1 MKFRKLLL
9 VCVVFITSFFVTLQ
23 AKAQSAKN
31 LTLQEAVTLS
41 LKNSKQLKNS
51 RARIDEATAAVKE
64 AIERKLPDVNVT
76 GSYLHLNNPHI
87 NLKTGS
93 DSSGSSTGKQQTPKV
108 SQAAYG
114 IVNLSLPIYSGFRI
128 QYGIESAKY
137 LEKASQLDADNDREG
152 VVQNTIDAFSNL
164 YKAKAAAELVKESL
178 NQAQQRSNEFSNLE
192 KNGLLARNDLLK
204 AQLQASNTELSLL
217 DAENNWKLATVN
229 MNLMLGLPEETALIP
244 DSSSLSKPSDIKTI
258 AEWEQLAIQNR
269 KDVSALFYRE
279 KAAITGVKSVKGE
292 LYPSL
297 ALTGGYIAAYVP
309 NLITVTNAVN
319 IGVGVQYNIGSLW
332 KTKSKIQ
339 QAQARVE
346 QVQANVDMLNDAIRF
361 QINEAYQN
369 VVLSQKKIEVYNKAI
384 EQAAENYKITKNKY
398 DNTLVTTTELLE
410 AEVAELQAKLNFAF
424 AKADAIVAYNKLLQS
439 AGLLNNQT
447 ENK

>member
-9 VCVVFITSFFVTLQ
+9 VCTVLITSFFVTHQ
-23 AKAQSAKN
+23 VKAQATKN
-31 LTLQEAVTLS
+31 LTLQEAITLS

-51 RARIDEATAAVKE
+51 YAKIDEATAAVKE
-64 AIERKLPDVNVT
+64 AMERKLPDVNVT

-87 NLKTGS
+87 KLKTGS
-93 DSSGSSTGKQQTPKV
+93 DSSAGNSGKQQTPKV

-114 IVNLSLPIYSGFRI
+114 IVNLSLPLYSGFRI

-137 LEKASQLDADNDREG
+137 LEKATRLDAENDREG
-152 VVQNTIDAFSNL
+152 VIQNTIDAFSNL
-164 YKAKAAAELVKESL
+164 YKATEATELVKESL
-178 NQAQQRSNEFSNLE
+178 NQAQQRAKEFSNLE

-204 AQLQASNTELSLL
+204 ADLQASNTELSLL

-229 MNLMLGLPEETALIP
+229 MNLILGLPEQTVLIP
-244 DSSSLSKPSDIKTI
+244 DSSSLTKPSDIRTI
-258 AEWEQLAIQNR
+258 PEWEQLAIQNR
-269 KDVSALFYRE
+269 KDASALSFRE
-279 KAAITGVKSVKGE
+279 KAAITVVKAVKGE
-292 LYPSL
+292 LYPSI

-309 NLITVTNAVN
+309 NFITITNAVN
-319 IGVGVQYNIGSLW
+319 VGVGVQYNIGSLW

-346 QVQANVDMLNDAIRF
+346 QVQANEDMLNDAIRL
-361 QINEAYQN
+361 QINQAYQN
-369 VVLSQKKIEVYNKAI
+369 VILSQKKMEVYNKAI

-398 DNTLVTTTELLE
+398 VNTLVTTTELLE

>member
-1 MKFRKLLL
+1 MKFRKLWLGCTVL
-9 VCVVFITSFFVTLQ
+9 ITSFLITQQLT
-23 AKAQSAKN
+23 AQDGRK
-31 LTLQEAVTLS
+31 LTLQEAVDLS

-51 RARIDEATAAVKE
+51 HAKTDESTAAVKE
-64 AIERKLPDVNVT
+64 AMERRLPDVNVT
-76 GSYLHLNNPHI
+76 GSYLHLNSPHI

-93 DSSGSSTGKQQTPKV
+93 DSASGNGGKQQKVKV

-137 LEKASQLDADNDREG
+137 LEKATQLDAENDREG
-152 VVQNTIDAFSNL
+152 VIQNTIDAFSNL
-164 YKAKAAAELVKESL
+164 YKAKAAADLVKESL
-178 NQAQQRSNEFSNLE
+178 NQAQQRAKEFGNLE

-217 DAENNWKLATVN
+217 DAENNWKLSTVN
-229 MNLMLGLPEETALIP
+229 MNLMLGLPEETILVP
-244 DSSSLSKPSDIKTI
+244 DSSSLKKSSDIKSI
-258 AEWEQLAIQNR
+258 AEWEQLAVQNR
-269 KDVSALFYRE
+269 KDASALSFRE
-279 KAAITGVKSVKGE
+279 KAAITNVKAIKGE

-319 IGVGVQYNIGSLW
+319 VGLGVQYNIGSLW

-339 QAQARVE
+339 QAQARVQ
-346 QVQANVDMLNDAIRF
+346 QVQANEDMLNDAIRI
-361 QINEAYQN
+361 QINQAYQN
-369 VVLSQKKIEVYNKAI
+369 VVLSRKKIDVYQKAI
-384 EQAAENYKITKNKY
+384 EQATENYKITKNKY

-410 AEVAELQAKLNFAF
+410 AEVAELQAKLNYAF
-424 AKADAIVAYNKLLQS
+424 ANADEMVAYNKLLQS
-439 AGLLNNQT
+439 AGVLNNQL

>member
-9 VCVVFITSFFVTLQ
+9 VCTVLITSFFVTHQ
-23 AKAQSAKN
+23 VKAQATKN
-31 LTLQEAVTLS
+31 LTLQEAITLS

-51 RARIDEATAAVKE
+51 RAKIDEATASVKE
-64 AIERKLPDVNVT
+64 AMERKLPDVNVS

-87 NLKTGS
+87 SLKS
-93 DSSGSSTGKQQTPKV
+93 AKDSSGSNNGKQGTPKV

-114 IVNLSLPIYSGFRI
+114 IINLSLPIYAGLRI
-128 QYGIESAKY
+128 QYGIKSARY
-137 LEKASQLDADNDREG
+137 LEKATQLDAENDRED
-152 VVQNTIDAFSNL
+152 VTQNTIDAFSNL

-178 NQAQQRSNEFSNLE
+178 NQAQQRTKEFSNLE

-204 AQLQASNTELSLL
+204 AELQASNTELSLL

-229 MNLMLGLPEETALIP
+229 MNLMLGLPEETVLVP
-244 DSSSLSKPSDIKTI
+244 DSSNLTKPSDIKTI
-258 AEWEQLAIQNR
+258 AEWEQAAVQNR
-269 KDVSALFYRE
+269 KDASALSFRE
-279 KAAITGVKSVKGE
+279 KAAITGVKAVKGE

-297 ALTGGYIAAYVP
+297 AITGGYVAAYIP
-309 NLITVTNAVN
+309 NFLTVTNAVN

-346 QVQANVDMLNDAIRF
+346 QVQANEDMLNDAIRL
-361 QINEAYQN
+361 QINQAYQN
-369 VVLSQKKIEVYNKAI
+369 VILSQKKMEVYNKAI

-398 DNTLVTTTELLE
+398 VNTLVTTTELLE